1 MWVSVF
7 ITLNSLI
14 EMNTKRCTRGMIRRN
29 SYTRR
34 SPSGKKTHVPSSCI
48 KDVGVSGKGFQG
60 IGPGIGQLEEGEL
73 SKFGYEHVVK
83 LSASDRHAALS
94 KAVKEYGWLTV
105 FRKLNALY
113 VLTKNT
119 SPATSTLFRNDRNWI
134 KLSFRINRKE

>member
-1 MWVSVF
+1 
-7 ITLNSLI
+7 
-14 EMNTKRCTRGMIRRN
+14 MNTKKCSRGTIRRN

-34 SPSGKKTHVPSSCI
+34 SGVRVSSTCI
-48 KDVGVSGKGFQG
+48 KDVGRPGKGFQG